1 METNNYET
9 FLTSVSE
16 TDGFTYR
23 KIFRVDLD
31 RNRCTILKSD
41 PEGWQPGDGPVT
53 EQLARFALDGNVHAE
68 DAERFVTFTR
78 LDQLRQ
84 ASAGERKTLSMIYR
98 RKAGG
103 SFRWNLLEVI
113 PDHHEKSRFV
123 TLCVKDVDDLLREG
137 AQREGLAAQSRE
149 MLRDLEDRAYIISS
163 LSSLFFSTYYV
174 NLEQDT
180 FRTVTQLGHVKDVLG
195 GEVNYTAALGI
206 YANHFIHPDDQEEY
220 LHTMNLQNL
229 RNTLRWW
236 NPCVVFEYRKLSD
249 ESVAESW
256 RWVRA
261 STILARTGNDDQPRT
276 AVYVAQDITGGR
288 RSQNTA
294 E

>member
-1 METNNYET
+1 METNDREL
-9 FLTSVSE
+9 FLTSVTE

-41 PEGWQPGDGPVT
+41 PEGWQPAEGPVT
-53 EQLARFALDGNVHAE
+53 EQLARFALDGNVHWQ

-84 ASAGERKTLSMIYR
+84 ASAGEQKTLSMIYR
-98 RKAGG
+98 RKAGSG
-103 SFRWNLLEVI
+103 FRWNLLEVI
-113 PDHHEKSRFV
+113 PDRHGESRFV

-137 AQREGLAAQSRE
+137 VQREGLMSQSQE

-195 GEVNYTAALGI
+195 DNVNYTAALNI
-206 YANHFIHPDDQEEY
+206 YASHFIHPDDQEEY
-220 LHTMNLQNL
+220 LQTMDLQNL
-229 RNTLRWW
+229 KSSLRWW
-236 NPCVVFEYRKLSD
+236 NPCVVFEYRRLSN
-249 ESVAESW
+249 ESGAEPNSW
-256 RWVRA
+256 SWVRA
-261 STILARTGNDDQPRT
+261 STILARTGNDDLPRT
-276 AVYVAQDITGGR
+276 AVYVAQDLNGGR
-288 RSQNTA
+288 RGQN
-294 E
+294 